1 MFNAL
6 QDSEVSELSELS
18 EDEVKYR
25 RTESKYRAAS
35 PAPSMEDPDNA
46 VRTNLKQT
54 ADAQFIHILSYNLYV

>member
-1 MFNAL
+1 MLL

-35 PAPSMEDPDNA
+35 PAPSVEDPDNA
-46 VRTNLKQT
+46 VRTNLK
-54 ADAQFIHILSYNLYV
+54 